1 MTPEP
6 IADSVHTRQLERART
21 YTKKASARSDEL
33 LNNDMELLARSRE
46 IIANTRHRLKK
57 KKENAVENPV
67 SSSRHPVNREMLQR
81 HLQQAEA
88 HVAIG
93 AEHVRQQRE
102 RLSQLQRHGHDTFRA
117 RALLAQFE
125 GLQDTHIA
133 HRDRL
138 LQEAK

>member
-6 IADSVHTRQLERART
+6 KTVRARQLERART
-21 YTKKASARSDEL
+21 YTKKALARSDEL
-33 LNNDMELLARSRE
+33 MSIDMDLLARSRE
-46 IIANTRHRLKK
+46 TIANTRHRLKK
-57 KKENAVENPV
+57 KKENAV
-67 SSSRHPVNREMLQR
+67 SRSRHPVNQEMLQR

-88 HVAIG
+88 HVAMG

-102 RLSQLQRHGHDTFRA
+102 RLSQLERHGHDTFRT

-125 GLQDTHIA
+125 DLQDMHIA

-138 LQEAK
+138 LQQLK